1 MTINT
6 KSWIEIEVDRLFD
19 KMGAARGC
27 VCQNPI
33 NSANFVWGRDP
44 IEPQK
49 RDAVLALLA
58 RAHFSLTSPSDVPA
72 LPLSHDDIEH
82 MRASGGLSAVVGF
95 CARSLALRH
104 WDIGKHPSFMDF
116 ACGLMA
122 SNSGS
127 WNLEKDEQL
136 QRRFPARRLEGMG
149 PDLNW
154 RPPGEHLQIMAS
166 YNRNKT
172 RLAA

>member
-19 KMGAARGC
+19 KMGTARGC

-58 RAHFSLTSPSDVPA
+58 RAHFSFAGPSDAPS
-72 LPLSHDDIEH
+72 LPLSHDEIEDA
-82 MRASGGLSAVVGF
+82 RNARGLTGVVGF
-95 CARSLALRH
+95 YARSLALRQ
-104 WDIGKHPSFMDF
+104 WNLREHPSFVDF
-116 ACGLMA
+116 VCGLMA
-122 SNSGS
+122 SNSGI
-127 WNLEKDEQL
+127 WNFEKDVQL
-136 QRRFPARRLEGMG
+136 QRRFPALQFEGMG
-149 PDLNW
+149 RDLCW
-154 RPPGEHLQIMAS
+154 RPPGERAQITAS
-166 YNRNKT
+166 YNRSKV
-172 RLAA
+172 RSAA